1 MKAKD
6 ILQAMNDV
14 DTDLVQMPAK
24 SKKWMGWTA
33 AAVAACLTVVLTVL
47 FFNQPP
53 KAPDVPTTPVQLGGI
68 VRDYANGFVEQ
79 SAYPMFPWE
88 YKTVWEQYTALDL
101 NGVPYHSRAHAIS
114 ESKLGEDLGQWTVKG
129 YDWYTE
135 TQPERTAQVRAITG
149 VDKNRLVAV
158 QLDGQWYVFLY
169 DRDQKPATFGAFMD
183 ELNLAQNLS
192 LTHFSTTDD
201 DYYSVESDSTL
212 WAILSTCRNA
222 KLTEDSDYLSKRE
235 HISFTATSEELGI
248 SNLVFTVTADGFVK
262 TNILN
267 FGCDYFIGQDA
278 AKQIL
283 DYAHIN
289 KQPATWDITYWIAG
303 TVTEIGDGYILV
315 NDSVMMENP
324 EDGMVFRISTED
336 VRIRRWVEWIG
347 AGIKVGNFEV
357 VRYNDGVDTEN
368 NNNVLGAYSINKAK
382 LADGTVLIPG

>member
-283 DYAHIN
+283 DYAHAN
-289 KQPATWDITYWIAG
+289 KQSATWDITYWIAG

-315 NDSVMMENP
+315 DDSVMMEKP

-347 AGIKVGNFEV
+347 AGIKVGNFVV

>member
-183 ELNLAQNLS
+183 ELNLPQNLS
-192 LTHFSTTDD
+192 LTHFFTTDD

-283 DYAHIN
+283 NYAHIN

-315 NDSVMMENP
+315 DDSVMMANP

-347 AGIKVGNFEV
+347 AGIKVGNFVV

>member
-283 DYAHIN
+283 DYAHAN
-289 KQPATWDITYWIAG
+289 KQSATWDITYWIAG

-315 NDSVMMENP
+315 DDSVMMENP

-347 AGIKVGNFEV
+347 AGIKVGNFVV

>member
-135 TQPERTAQVRAITG
+135 TQPERTAHVRAITG

-183 ELNLAQNLS
+183 ELNLPQNLP

-201 DYYSVESDSTL
+201 DYYSVESDSNL
-212 WAILSTCRNA
+212 WAVLSACRDA

-278 AKQIL
+278 ARQIL
-283 DYAHIN
+283 DYAHAN
-289 KQPATWDITYWIAG
+289 KQSATWDITYWIAG

-315 NDSVMMENP
+315 DDSVMMENP

-347 AGIKVGNFEV
+347 AGIKVGNFVV

>member
-88 YKTVWEQYTALDL
+88 YKTVWEQYTALNL

-135 TQPERTAQVRAITG
+135 TQPERTAHVRAITG

-212 WAILSTCRNA
+212 WAILSTYRNA

-283 DYAHIN
+283 NYAHIN

-315 NDSVMMENP
+315 DDSVMMANP

-347 AGIKVGNFEV
+347 AGIKVGNFVV

>member
-14 DTDLVQMPAK
+14 DTELVAMPAK

-53 KAPDVPTTPVQLGGI
+53 KAPDAPTTPVQLGGI

-114 ESKLGEDLGQWTVKG
+114 ESKLGQDLGQWTVRG

-135 TQPERTAQVRAITG
+135 TQPERTVAVRAITG
-149 VDKNRLVAV
+149 VDQNRLVAV
-158 QLDGQWYVFLY
+158 QLDGDWYVFLY
-169 DRDQKPATFGAFMD
+169 DREAKPATFGAFMD
-183 ELNLAQNLS
+183 ELNLPQNLS
-192 LTHFSTTDD
+192 LTHFSTADD
-201 DYYSVESDSTL
+201 DYYSIESDSEI
-212 WAILSTCRNA
+212 WKILSACRDA
-222 KLTEDSDYLSKRE
+222 KQTEDSDYLSKRE

-278 AKQIL
+278 AKQIM
-283 DYAHIN
+283 DYALAN
-289 KQPATWDITYWIAG
+289 KKTATWENGYWLAG

-315 NDSVMMENP
+315 DDSVMMENP

-336 VRIRRWVEWIG
+336 VRVRRWVEWIG
-347 AGIKVGNFEV
+347 AGIKVGDFVV

-368 NNNVLGAYSINKAK
+368 NNNVLGAYSINKAE
-382 LADGTVLIPG
+382 LADGTVLIPS

>member
-347 AGIKVGNFEV
+347 AGIKVGNFVV

>member
-135 TQPERTAQVRAITG
+135 TQPECTAQVRAITG

-183 ELNLAQNLS
+183 ELNLPQNLP

-201 DYYSVESDSTL
+201 DYYSVESDSNL
-212 WAILSTCRNA
+212 WAILSTCRDA

-283 DYAHIN
+283 DYALAN
-289 KQPATWDITYWIAG
+289 KKTATWENGYWLAG
-303 TVTEIGDGYILV
+303 TITEIGEGYVLV
-315 NDSVMMENP
+315 DDSVMMANP

-347 AGIKVGNFEV
+347 AGIKVGNFVV